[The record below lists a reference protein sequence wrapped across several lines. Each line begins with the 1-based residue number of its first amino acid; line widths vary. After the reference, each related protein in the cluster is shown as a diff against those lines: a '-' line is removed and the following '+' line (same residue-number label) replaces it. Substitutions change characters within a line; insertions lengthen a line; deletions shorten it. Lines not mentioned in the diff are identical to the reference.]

1 MSPSKRLKPVQQVA
15 ASRERNAARTMGQAR
30 QHLAQEEAKLAQLR
44 QYHQE
49 YLQRFAQVASQ
60 GMSANQLQEYRAFLA
75 KLDEAVRQ
83 QEKVVAASMPITAH
97 TRTTGSR
104 NTPVPRPSARWWNVT
119 ERTKSGLRTARSKR
133 KTTNVTIVRSDLLGW
148 LQGSESF

>member
-15 ASRERNAARTMGQAR
+15 ATRERNAARTMGQAR

-49 YLQRFAQVASQ
+49 YLQRFQTVASQ

-83 QEKVVAASMPITAH
+83 QEKVVATSMANHSTH
-97 TRTTGSR
+97 KNNWKQKHSRTQALGKVVERYRKDELKAADCKEQKENDER
-104 NTPVPRPSARWWNVT
+104 NNRI
-119 ERTKSGLRTARSKR
+119 K
-133 KTTNVTIVRSDLLGW
+133 
-148 LQGSESF
+148 